1 MSNRWHILGVGSIGG
16 LFAHRLSQG
25 GACVSLLTHSAA
37 PSKRTITLES
47 IEHGTVEKQFN
58 CDWEANSA
66 DISRLLITTKSWA
79 AGDALHRVAHRLT
92 PNTVIVGMMNGLQ
105 HIEDIRRIAP
115 ESQLFWASTTAGCYQ
130 QGEMRVWAVSGGRE
144 RDG

>member
-1 MSNRWHILGVGSIGG
+1 MTKPWHILGVGSIGG

-66 DISRLLITTKSWA
+66 DISRLLMI
-79 AGDALHRVAHRLT
+79 R
-92 PNTVIVGMMNGLQ
+92 PGLCK
-105 HIEDIRRIAP
+105 R
-115 ESQLFWASTTAGCYQ
+115 F
-130 QGEMRVWAVSGGRE
+130 
-144 RDG
+144 